1 MCVATCETSSRI
13 NWNTLRHNVYH
24 RLGCYFSY
32 ENKFIMAKGV
42 LGQCRIL
49 RRLRLE
55 WTGFRLKFPNAIH
68 ERECSNTPRLFTVR
82 NLATVNVTKFND
94 TKRYET
100 LQQLTQRN
108 STTLK
113 QRKSTT
119 VEDMKQCNIR
129 LQVTLEVL
137 ILFPGSYPWTPKVR
151 HRPNWKSGSFVRRKQ
166 FKFPGFS

>member
-1 MCVATCETSSRI
+1 MCVATRETSSRI

-32 ENKFIMAKGV
+32 ENMFIMAKGI
-42 LGQCRIL
+42 LDQCSIL

-55 WTGFRLKFPNAIH
+55 WTGFRLNFPNAIH
-68 ERECSNTPRLFTVR
+68 ETACSNTRLFTIR

-113 QRKSTT
+113 HRKSTT
-119 VEDMKQCNIR
+119 VEDMNQCNIR

-137 ILFPGSYPWTPKVR
+137 ILFPGSYPCTQKVR

-166 FKFPGFS
+166 FPSFS